1 MSFARKIKTWG
12 LANVANLAKP
22 EQDSEQA
29 SKQTDVL
36 PIGEHED
43 NTSPI
48 EENTDPKEQET
59 PPPLATLATL
69 AKGPTLKNEVVE
81 VHNPKLRR
89 QLEANGLTP
98 EDALALAIKLQAR
111 RADFDDRRVCHE
123 CQHYTRKLCTNAK
136 RAGLSVRLHLM
147 QVPTGT
153 AEQLQRCGGF
163 VAADFP

>member
-12 LANVANLAKP
+12 LAKVANVAKP
-22 EQDSEQA
+22 KQDSEQE
-29 SKQTDVL
+29 STQTDVL
-36 PIGEHED
+36 PIGEHQD
-43 NTSPI
+43 STSPT
-48 EENTDPKEQET
+48 EALTDPKDPEALPT
-59 PPPLATLATL
+59 LATLATL

-89 QLEANGLTP
+89 RLEANGLAP
-98 EDALALAIKLQAR
+98 EDALALAIKLHAR

-147 QVPTGT
+147 PVPIGT
-153 AEQLQRCGGF
+153 AEQLQRCPGYQ
-163 VAADFP
+163 ATNY

>member
-22 EQDSEQA
+22 KQESEQE
-29 SKQTDVL
+29 STQTDVL
-36 PIGEHED
+36 PIGEHQD
-43 NTSPI
+43 STSPI
-48 EENTDPKEQET
+48 EENTDPKEPET
-59 PPPLATLATL
+59 LPALATLATL
-69 AKGPTLKNEVVE
+69 AKGPTFKNEVVE

-147 QVPTGT
+147 QVPTGL
-153 AEQLQRCGGF
+153 AEQLQRCPGYLT
-163 VAADFP
+163 ANY